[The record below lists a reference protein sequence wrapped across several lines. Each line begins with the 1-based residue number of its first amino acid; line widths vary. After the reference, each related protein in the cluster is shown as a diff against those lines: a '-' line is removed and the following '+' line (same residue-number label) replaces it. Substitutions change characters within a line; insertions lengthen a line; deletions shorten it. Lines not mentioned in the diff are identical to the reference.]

1 MTGNLITF
9 EGLDFCGKSVQIE
22 QLITKLQTSQI
33 PYVLLR
39 EPGGTIISEKI
50 RDALLLKEEE
60 TMSPIT
66 EFLLFSAARAQV
78 TRKKIIPALQKGS
91 LVICDRYYDS
101 STAYQG
107 FGRDIDLQIINQINN
122 FETEKIKPSL
132 TFFIDIDLDEMELRK
147 KKLNNELD
155 RMEDQTQDFFLKVR
169 NGYLTIARQEPERFC
184 VIDGTRTIHFIAKKI
199 WSRVKKLL

>member
-50 RDALLLKEEE
+50 RDALLLKQEE

-107 FGRDIDLQIINQINN
+107 FGREIDLQIINQINN
-122 FETEKIKPSL
+122 FATEKINPNL

-155 RMEDQTQDFFLKVR
+155 RMEDQTKDFFLKVR

-184 VIDGTRTIHFIAKKI
+184 VIDGTRTIHFIAEKI
-199 WSRVKKLL
+199 WNRVKEFL